1 MIILGLDLGSR
12 NVGLSIIETYE
23 DKTLLP
29 KLLKAEY
36 IHLTADKIGDR
47 MNVMLKRLEKHIED
61 DLVDLI
67 IFEDGVFRGSNGPH
81 LNYIAGVFHLAAA
94 IYDVPIKS
102 AKPTQIKKELTGN
115 GKADKNDVEAAVLKM
130 LSNPPEGFVND
141 HVSDGVGIALY
152 GHIKYGNLLA
162 K

>member
-1 MIILGLDLGSR
+1 LIILGLDLGSR
-12 NVGLSIIETYE
+12 NVGASVIETYE
-23 DKTLLP
+23 YKAELP
-29 KLLKAEY
+29 KLLKADY

-47 MNVMLKRLEKHIED
+47 MNVMLKRLEKYIED

-67 IFEDGVFRGSNGPH
+67 IFEDGIFRGANGPY

-115 GKADKNDVEAAVLKM
+115 GKADKNDVEAAVLKI

-141 HVSDGVGIALY
+141 HVSDSVSVGLY
-152 GHIKYGNLLA
+152 WYLKHGHNIV
-162 K
+162 